1 MREPHI
7 KWSINVSY
15 NVLPS
20 FYRYLCSGSVIYI
33 TFLKSL
39 GFEEVA
45 ELFVSESSAL
55 FFHSAT
61 NE

>member
-20 FYRYLCSGSVIYI
+20 FYRYLRSGSVIYI

-45 ELFVSESSAL
+45 ELSL

-61 NE
+61 SE